1 MAERKKRR
9 RGTCKSLYSR
19 WNANPWQPSGKNK
32 NMERKAK
39 RRKRTH
45 PLRKCSCQTCAEEPD
60 GFRMMSKTH
69 YFLNKPES
77 KAGSS
82 DRDIDNVGVPH
93 PLPRDDNLVVNLL
106 QSLNLGDAEME
117 RYIDIDDGYDEPISD
132 HGSEPSDNGS
142 SSDEQ
147 MYAGGILASLNE
159 PLYESMISQLLIN
172 IINYRH
178 RYFHFPV

>member
-1 MAERKKRR
+1 
-9 RGTCKSLYSR
+9 
-19 WNANPWQPSGKNK
+19 
-32 NMERKAK
+32 
-39 RRKRTH
+39 
-45 PLRKCSCQTCAEEPD
+45 
-60 GFRMMSKTH
+60 MSKTH
-69 YFLNKPES
+69 YFLNKSES

-132 HGSEPSDNGS
+132 HASEPSDNGS